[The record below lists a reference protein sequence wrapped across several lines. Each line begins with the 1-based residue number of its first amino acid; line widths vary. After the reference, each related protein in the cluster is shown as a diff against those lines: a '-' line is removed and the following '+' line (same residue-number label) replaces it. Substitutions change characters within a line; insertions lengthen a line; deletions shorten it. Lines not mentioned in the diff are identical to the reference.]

1 MKHLKDNNETYL
13 SHLKFAGS
21 IGLAL
26 IIRGIIFVLH
36 ALFPLCD
43 IPRRFNLEETSKK
56 LLDWNEYTKARNKC

>member
-26 IIRGIIFVLH
+26 IIRGAIFGLH
-36 ALFPLCD
+36 ALVPLCN
-43 IPRRFNLEETSKK
+43 IPRRFNLEQTSKD
-56 LLDWNEYTKARNKC
+56 LLDWNEHTKERK